1 MSRKLLTAARW
12 LLGTLAGRLAAAP
25 QPADHARRFA
35 EALFPGSGPDLLVP
49 TWTRMDVGRWF
60 RPARLWVALGGGE
73 LVLFAPGP
81 RPFCERLPLESLRG
95 SLYNPVTGELVLRRG
110 HEPAPGKRVPGLR
123 MPPLDGRRLLELIEG
138 AEARRRS

>member
-49 TWTRMDVGRWF
+49 TWTRVDVGRWF

-81 RPFCERLPLESLRG
+81 RPHCQRFPLRALAG
-95 SLYNPVTGELVLRRG
+95 SLYNPVTGELVLKTG
-110 HEPAPGKRVPGLR
+110 QKPLPGKRLAGLR
-123 MPPLDGRRLLELIEG
+123 MPPLDAHRLLELIEG
-138 AEARRRS
+138 ATARS